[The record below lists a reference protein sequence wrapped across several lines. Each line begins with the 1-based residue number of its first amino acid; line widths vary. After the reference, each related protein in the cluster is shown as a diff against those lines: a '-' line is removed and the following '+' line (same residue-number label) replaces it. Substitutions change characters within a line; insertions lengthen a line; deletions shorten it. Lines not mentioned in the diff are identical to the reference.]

1 MRRPPARPATPQ
13 SRPAGAV
20 RLAALRLLGR
30 RDYTTAELTTR
41 LIDRGY
47 VPEEVAATVARLIAD
62 GSLDD
67 RRAARNHV
75 RIATQVKSR
84 GRVRILGE
92 LRARGIDE
100 TVAHEML
107 SDVSAEDDRRA
118 IERFLARQPTGGPPS
133 PAIRNRL
140 FRKLLRRGFPANAI
154 AAVLNKP
161 TSGVE

>member
-1 MRRPPARPATPQ
+1 VRRPPARLATPQ
-13 SRPAGAV
+13 SRPAGAL

-30 RDYTTAELTTR
+30 RDYTTAELTAR

-47 VPEEVAATVARLIAD
+47 VREEVAATVTRLLAD

-100 TVAHEML
+100 TLAREAL
-107 SDVSAEDDRRA
+107 SGLSADDDRRA
-118 IERFLARQPTGGPPS
+118 IERVLSRQLAGGPPS
-133 PAIRNRL
+133 PAERNRL
-140 FRKLLRRGFPANAI
+140 FRKLLRRGFPADAI
-154 AAVLNKP
+154 AAVLDK
-161 TSGVE
+161 SSSVVE